1 MDDFCTDSQDFFFLL
16 LLADSEV
23 RGRVSNCP
31 PFLTVFFFLHS
42 TENWDYYYFF
52 YLFFNKKILQN
63 TV

>member
-31 PFLTVFFFLHS
+31 PFLTVFFF
-42 TENWDYYYFF
+42 TF
-52 YLFFNKKILQN
+52 YRKLGLFFLPIFEQKDITKYCLE
-63 TV
+63 